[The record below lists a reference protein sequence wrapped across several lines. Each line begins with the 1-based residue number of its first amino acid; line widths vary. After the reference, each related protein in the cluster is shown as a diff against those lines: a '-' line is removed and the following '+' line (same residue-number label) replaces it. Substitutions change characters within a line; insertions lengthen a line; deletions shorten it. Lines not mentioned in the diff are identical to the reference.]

1 MLAFGLADGNTLVP
15 KAYDSMRQSFGKQGQ
30 DLDDAVASLE
40 HDYGIKVPDDL
51 AVLFGDN
58 LVVALDGTKS
68 DAIEVGAR
76 VSTDVAKAQ
85 AVLDKVEVAVRD
97 TGGDFP
103 VVRRESGGDLVIA
116 STDRQAGKLA
126 ASGTL
131 GQVPAFQRAL
141 PDLGDA
147 DVAVWVDPAG
157 LIDALFRDFGG
168 DDGSPDPNLEPIDGI
183 GVTVSSGKGD
193 GPDGTVT
200 YRFRLVAH

>member
-1 MLAFGLADGNTLVP
+1 M
-15 KAYDSMRQSFGKQGQ
+15 
-30 DLDDAVASLE
+30 
-40 HDYGIKVPDDL
+40 
-51 AVLFGDN
+51 
-58 LVVALDGTKS
+58 VALDGTKS

-85 AVLDKVEVAVRD
+85 AVLDKAEAALRD

-103 VVRRESGGDLVIA
+103 VVRREAGGDLVIA

-141 PDLGDA
+141 PDLRDA
-147 DVAVWVDPAG
+147 DVAVWVDPGG
-157 LIDALFRDFGG
+157 LVDSLFGG
-168 DDGSPDPNLEPIDGI
+168 DGVDSTDPNLEPIDGI

-193 GPDGTVT
+193 GPEGTVT